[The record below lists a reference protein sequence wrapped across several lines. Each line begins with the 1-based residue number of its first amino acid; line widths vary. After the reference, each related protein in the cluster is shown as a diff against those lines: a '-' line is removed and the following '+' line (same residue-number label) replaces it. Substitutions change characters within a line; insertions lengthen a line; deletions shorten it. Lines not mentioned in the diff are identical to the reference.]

1 MILYEMVLL
10 KMQNVNVVISYLFP
24 LLPSA
29 IVFHLKKVGQSLK
42 VATSKLF
49 LPFAQPQWENC
60 FLKEDFVPE
69 NKLKSKLFIQMKKI
83 FTSPFS
89 SLFPLSIFSS
99 SSWIYIFKKFSKAGN
114 VVASWWKPPKSS
126 ALNDQE
132 PPFLHQDWGSP
143 YLKMKCLAL
152 HDFTIFLKII
162 SFLLQTHI
170 CT

>member
-1 MILYEMVLL
+1 MGE
-10 KMQNVNVVISYLFP
+10 LF
-24 LLPSA
+24 SEGRFCA
-29 IVFHLKKVGQSLK
+29 WKQIEIKIIHSD
-42 VATSKLF
+42 
-49 LPFAQPQWENC
+49 E
-60 FLKEDFVPE
+60 
-69 NKLKSKLFIQMKKI
+69 KI

-99 SSWIYIFKKFSKAGN
+99 SSWIYILKNFSKAGN

-132 PPFLHQDWGSP
+132 PPFLHQDWGFP

-162 SFLLQTHI
+162 CFLLQTHI
-170 CT
+170 YVPKYKWDLSPGSVRTEVKTNNLTEKVKVDCLLQYVAICCK

>member
-1 MILYEMVLL
+1 MQGGMGWTRSWPILGTELFSTWKKSRTEFKGGDFKTVLTFCSAA
-10 KMQNVNVVISYLFP
+10 MGELF
-24 LLPSA
+24 SEGRFCA
-29 IVFHLKKVGQSLK
+29 WKQIEIKIIHSD
-42 VATSKLF
+42 
-49 LPFAQPQWENC
+49 E
-60 FLKEDFVPE
+60 
-69 NKLKSKLFIQMKKI
+69 KI

-99 SSWIYIFKKFSKAGN
+99 SSWIYILKKFSKAGN

-132 PPFLHQDWGSP
+132 PPFLPQDWGSP

-162 SFLLQTHI
+162 CFLL
-170 CT
+170 